1 MPGAEC
7 KLSDEY
13 PNGEKDTDD
22 CNACPPTTSSTGP
35 VSVSTMVAL
44 IVAIVL
50 IGIAG
55 ITAFKFRPVIGGL
68 LRGNRSSNQP
78 APRVTI
84 SLRETEA
91 SQTSSVVG
99 QRREP
104 IAVTTFRQLMRDRKI
119 PGEDEFKRLGTADVR
134 LNRLT
139 KSKEAGLAANR
150 TSNSPRN
157 RCGTIQYFKR
167 LRDILC
173 VRCLHVFQ
181 IWKHMA
187 L

>member
-1 MPGAEC
+1 
-7 KLSDEY
+7 
-13 PNGEKDTDD
+13 
-22 CNACPPTTSSTGP
+22 
-35 VSVSTMVAL
+35 MVAL

-91 SQTSSVVG
+91 SQTSSFG

-139 KSKEAGLAANR
+139 KSKEAGLAANI
-150 TSNSPRN
+150 TSDSPRN
-157 RCGTIQYFKR
+157 RCGTTCTSK
-167 LRDILC
+167 D
-173 VRCLHVFQ
+173 
-181 IWKHMA
+181 
-187 L
+187 

>member
-1 MPGAEC
+1 MPGAIC
-7 KLSDEY
+7 KPSDEY
-13 PNGEKDTDD
+13 PDGEKDTDD
-22 CNACPPTTSSTGP
+22 CNAGICPSTSLSASTLA
-35 VSVSTMVAL
+35 SL

-55 ITAFKFRPVIGGL
+55 ITAFKFRHVIGSK
-68 LRGNRSSNQP
+68 RSSNQP
-78 APRVTI
+78 APRVAI

-91 SQTSSVVG
+91 SQTSSFR

-139 KSKEAGLAANR
+139 KPKEAGLAANR
-150 TSNSPRN
+150 TSDSPRN
-157 RCGTIQYFKR
+157 RCGTTYMYFKR

-173 VRCLHVFQ
+173 VICLHVF
-181 IWKHMA
+181 
-187 L
+187 